1 VKKVM
6 GLSAIVFFG
15 WYHILDK
22 SIYSFGANREGIGPK
37 EHSFFIT
44 FLFHGINL
52 WTLLSY
58 LLAKYLSVNTPLYV
72 GLVLGLAVFA
82 SGYVSF
88 FRKRASE
95 ILTRNVKNMKTILF
109 VAIALAYVI
118 LSIYLMFKAGD
129 YVREIVLSQK

>member
-1 VKKVM
+1 M
-6 GLSAIVFFG
+6 GLSAIVFLG

-22 SIYSFGANREGIGPK
+22 SIYSFGASREGIGPK

-58 LLAKYLSVNTPLYV
+58 LLAKYFSVDTPLYV
-72 GLVLGLAVFA
+72 GLFLGLAVFA
-82 SGYVSF
+82 VGYLSF

-95 ILTRNVKNMKTILF
+95 ILSHNVRNMKTILF
-109 VAIALAYVI
+109 AIIALAYVI
-118 LSIYLMFKAGD
+118 LSVYLMFKVGD
-129 YVREIVLSQK
+129 YVREIILSQKS